1 MEAISL
7 QLTLHKARV
16 KIAPY
21 TTPSEVCTLHQVI
34 QGFDSYQKESRIQ
47 GKFFYIFTKDLTL
60 AYDDDA
66 SRTLDFRDVT
76 LAYDD
81 DVIGDLDFRDV
92 TLAYDDDAK
101 GTKGF
106 RDVTLAY
113 DDHDSGTLDFMD
125 VTIAYDDDDS
135 WT

>member
-1 MEAISL
+1 MLEPVKVTSL
-7 QLTLHKARV
+7 KQTLYQ
-16 KIAPY
+16 APSEVC
-21 TTPSEVCTLHQVI
+21 TSQHHTPSEICTLHQVI
-34 QGFDSYQKESRIQ
+34 RGFLGEESTIP
-47 GKFFYIFTKDLTL
+47 GKFFYIFTRDVTL

-101 GTKGF
+101 GNKSF
-106 RDVTLAY
+106 RMS
-113 DDHDSGTLDFMD
+113 H
-125 VTIAYDDDDS
+125 
-135 WT
+135 

>member
-1 MEAISL
+1 M
-7 QLTLHKARV
+7 H
-16 KIAPY
+16 P
-21 TTPSEVCTLHQVI
+21 TPTQSEVCTLHQVI
-34 QGFDSYQKESRIQ
+34 RGFDSYQRRAEYKVS
-47 GKFFYIFTKDLTL
+47 FFYKFTRDVTL

-101 GTKGF
+101 GINGV
-106 RDVTLAY
+106 RDVTLAC
-113 DDHDSGTLDFMD
+113 DDE
-125 VTIAYDDDDS
+125 TIGDLGS
-135 WT
+135 EM